1 MMWGW
6 KKYSPRLQTES
17 RDFRV
22 NVQDDRDEAAAL
34 QRKMFNIQYLSHELV
49 GIVHVPSFAIKRPY
63 FVLHDFAASVTSTC
77 YAQFVLSAFR
87 PFSCSWFPEADTGGR
102 HLRSLTLRLGDCV
115 ARWIDH
121 DALESE
127 ERGDQ
132 SLGPFFKDDDGGW
145 HRMTVCLLKSMVYVS
160 WLLLVTLGSQEAIIS
175 LACTGVQAR

>member
-63 FVLHDFAASVTSTC
+63 FVHDFAASVTSTC

-87 PFSCSWFPEADTGGR
+87 IF
-102 HLRSLTLRLGDCV
+102 
-115 ARWIDH
+115 
-121 DALESE
+121 
-127 ERGDQ
+127 
-132 SLGPFFKDDDGGW
+132 
-145 HRMTVCLLKSMVYVS
+145 
-160 WLLLVTLGSQEAIIS
+160 
-175 LACTGVQAR
+175 